1 MHRFGLCAIYFAL
14 GAIFMT
20 KRQKFVISSFFLALG
35 FFLTQFVDLSWK
47 YQAILGLGFFSV
59 LLSAWS
65 LSGGVGKNAT
75 ALVLVLPALFTAG
88 VGLFY
93 FLLPATLLTRV
104 PILILYALGIYALLL
119 TANIYT
125 VSAARTIAL
134 LRAAHAVGFLLTLV
148 SAFLLFDTILSLR
161 WDFWANG
168 TGAFLVAFPLFLQ
181 GFWSIELEERISREV
196 LHLSLVTALVL
207 GEIATILSFWPVT
220 VPVGALAWTTVVY
233 VGLGLG
239 QAKLQQRLF
248 TKTVREYLLVG
259 VAVFITMFLTAK
271 WGG

>member
-1 MHRFGLCAIYFAL
+1 
-14 GAIFMT
+14 MT
-20 KRQKFVISSFFLALG
+20 KRQKFVLSSLFLAIG

-47 YQAILGLGFFSV
+47 YQAILGLSLFSV
-59 LLSAWS
+59 LLSVWS

-75 ALVLVLPALFTAG
+75 ALVLVLPAFFTAG

-93 FLLPATLLTRV
+93 FLLPSTLLTRI

-125 VSAARTIAL
+125 VSTARTIAL
-134 LRAAHAVGFLLTLV
+134 LRAAHAVGFLLTLL

-168 TGAFLVAFPLFLQ
+168 ISSFLVALPLFLQ
-181 GFWSIELEERISREV
+181 GFWSIELEEKINREL
-196 LHLSLVTALVL
+196 LHLSLVAALVL
-207 GEIATILSFWPVT
+207 GEIATVLSFWPIT
-220 VPVGALAWTTVVY
+220 VPVGALAWTTVAY
-233 VGLGLG
+233 IILGLG

-248 TKTVREYLLVG
+248 AKTVREYLFVG
-259 VAVFITMFLTAK
+259 IAVFITMFLTAK